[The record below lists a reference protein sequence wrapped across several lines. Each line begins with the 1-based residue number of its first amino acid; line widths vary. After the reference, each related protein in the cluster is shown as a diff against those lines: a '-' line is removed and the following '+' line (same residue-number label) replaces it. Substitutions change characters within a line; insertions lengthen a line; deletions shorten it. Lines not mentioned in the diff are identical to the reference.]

1 MKILFYSILCTLL
14 FFCSCAP
21 QLVTEEVSPYYMLT
35 VDGKEIFVQACGTT
49 EYSAKYLQDTAVV
62 ADFDCNGQGAGF
74 HLRGPV
80 GDGQYQLDHRN
91 EAWYKD
97 GGLSYI
103 TDSLH
108 KGTLTIRTI
117 PTPTSNFSQYHIEG
131 EISFQAI
138 DKNSGKTINV
148 TNGKFLLRKVQ
159 Y

>member
-1 MKILFYSILCTLL
+1 LQRS
-14 FFCSCAP
+14 
-21 QLVTEEVSPYYMLT
+21 
-35 VDGKEIFVQACGTT
+35 GCGI
-49 EYSAKYLQDTAVV
+49 SLKGAV
-62 ADFDCNGQGAGF
+62 A
-74 HLRGPV
+74 
-80 GDGQYQLDHRN
+80 DGQYQLDHRN

-138 DKNSGKTINV
+138 DKNSGKTLMLPMKVFAKKGSILIEIRSFRMIGSLTTAILWENQI
-148 TNGKFLLRKVQ
+148 FLQV
-159 Y
+159 